1 MVLPLVA
8 ALVLTATSS
17 ASADGARDF
26 ISDARVFYR
35 VAACGGS
42 EAPPPEL
49 DAQVIEKHCAE
60 MKKRYEYLST
70 KYIDKAKAFFATVQP
85 ANLPKTIVYPF
96 GGGDLLSALATYPNA
111 TEITTISLEHAGD
124 PTRLAKL
131 TKRTALAK
139 SLANFRAA
147 VGGLMSLH
155 DSTSANMRKLEIGGI
170 PGQLS
175 FHIVGMTAN
184 GFEPVSLKYFALHD
198 DGSIKY
204 LTQADID
211 ALAAK
216 KAKKKRPS
224 WVDTDFSEA
233 FTHMELTFRKAGDP
247 RAPLV
252 VHRHFAWNLG
262 DNGFK
267 GSALEKHLQAKGKI
281 AAMTKA
287 ASYLIWTSSFRAIR
301 DYLLANMV
309 WMASDST
316 GIEPKAARRAGFV
329 QTTYGIYKGAF
340 LAEAVPGVD
349 EQMLAMWEKQPKR
362 RLPFRYGYPDAEKHV
377 HLMITSPAPPPKPKA
392 VPAQT
397 GPAPRAK
404 PTTKPRSPAVKP
416 PAPTLT
422 PMAKPPAPTTTPMT
436 KPPAPVVTPA
446 KPAPVEPKR

>member
-1 MVLPLVA
+1 MDKSRSMVLPLVA

-17 ASADGARDF
+17 ASADDARDF
-26 ISDARVFYR
+26 ISDAKIFYR
-35 VAACGGS
+35 VAACGGT

-60 MKKRYEYLST
+60 MKKRYEYLQT
-70 KYIDKAKAFFATVQP
+70 NYIDKARAFFAPLQP
-85 ANLPKTIVYPF
+85 ADLPKTVVYPF
-96 GGGDLLSALATYPNA
+96 GGGDLLSALVTYPNA

-124 PTRLAKL
+124 PTRLTKL
-131 TKRTALAK
+131 TNKNKLRQALAD
-139 SLANFRAA
+139 FRAA
-147 VGGLMSLH
+147 VEGLMALH
-155 DSTSANMRKLEIGGI
+155 DSTSENMRKLEMGGI

-175 FHIVGMTAN
+175 FHMIGMTAT
-184 GFEPVSLKYFALHD
+184 GFEPVSLKYFTLND
-198 DGSIKY
+198 DGSIHY

-247 RAPLV
+247 KAPLV

-287 ASYLIWTSSFRAIR
+287 ASYLIWTSTFRAIR
-301 DYLLANMV
+301 DYLLANMT

-316 GIEPKAARRAGFV
+316 GIEPRAAKKAGFV

-340 LAEAVPGVD
+340 LEEAVPGVND
-349 EQMLAMWEKQPKR
+349 QMLEMWEKQPKR

-377 HLMITSPAPPPKPKA
+377 HLMITAPAKPKAPTVPAPAVKPTTAPTTTKPVAPAPAMKPTPAPPP
-392 VPAQT
+392 T
-397 GPAPRAK
+397 
-404 PTTKPRSPAVKP
+404 TTKPAAPAPAVKP
-416 PAPTLT
+416 TPAP
-422 PMAKPPAPTTTPMT
+422 PP
-436 KPPAPVVTPA
+436 
-446 KPAPVEPKR
+446 PVEPKK